1 MPHAPNHFQVKTA
14 KKPFNQSE
22 TAAAAKKAQEMQ
34 AAYSDERKNL
44 AEDLTKNSIGNNSII
59 SGDSMQRN
67 SYDIL
72 QDGGKGFSLKDIVT
86 VFKNA

>member
-1 MPHAPNHFQVKTA
+1 
-14 KKPFNQSE
+14 
-22 TAAAAKKAQEMQ
+22 MQ

-44 AEDLTKNSIGNNSII
+44 AEDMTKNSIGNNSII

-72 QDGGKGFSLKDIVT
+72 QDGGKGLSLKDIVT